1 VSIRSETDL
10 RAALEARAHLFAEC
24 SAAAPGVLKA
34 SRVLLRTLRAGG
46 TVWACGNGGSATQ
59 AQHLVAELVGR
70 FRRERDALRAFCL
83 SDNTATVTAVANDY
97 DFADVFA
104 RQVRGLARSGDCLV
118 ALSTSGN
125 SENVVRAC
133 TAARDSGVSVVAMT
147 GAGGGRVAGESDVAI
162 RVPAADTPR
171 IQEAHLVVIHLLCE
185 MVESAMSEGSG
196 DSPPAAR

>member
-1 VSIRSETDL
+1 VSLHSEADV
-10 RAALEARAHLFAEC
+10 RAALAARERLFAEAA
-24 SAAAPGVLKA
+24 AAAPAVLEA
-34 SRVLLRTLRAGG
+34 ARVLVGSLRPGG

-70 FRRERDALRAFCL
+70 FRRERGALRAFCL

-104 RQVRGLARSGDCLV
+104 RQVRGLSRAGDCLV

-133 TAARDSGVSVVAMT
+133 AAAREVGVPVIALT
-147 GAGGGRVAGESDVAI
+147 GAGGGRVAAVSDVVI
-162 RVPAADTPR
+162 RVPAPDTPR
-171 IQEAHLVVIHLLCE
+171 VQEGHLVVIHLLCE
-185 MVESAMSEGSG
+185 IVEGALAEETGGS
-196 DSPPAAR
+196 PAAGR